1 LNVNSYSGKVNSY
14 SGKSAKVFTFKP
26 EWVFTL
32 KQNRCSR
39 SARMTVHVAPEY
51 AVIGPVRATG
61 GYNKSSRRCRLD
73 KLPREPERRADDER
87 RTAHD
92 AHERP
97 ARTHALEPR
106 WQRVQKPN

>member
-1 LNVNSYSGKVNSY
+1 MRST
-14 SGKSAKVFTFKP
+14 SAG
-26 EWVFTL
+26 WSSL
-32 KQNRCSR
+32 RAMR
-39 SARMTVHVAPEY
+39 VAAIHKLQCEALLGDDVLEPKAV